1 MGACMD
7 GVVSGVLTSLE
18 FITITIILTITL
30 IMTLII
36 TLPPLALT
44 FFE

>member
-1 MGACMD
+1 MD

-18 FITITIILTITL
+18 FITLTITLTITL
-30 IMTLII
+30 IITLII
-36 TLPPLALT
+36 TLPSLALT